1 MKKILL
7 SLTACLALLTGCGID
22 NYDEPT
28 GSIAGGIYDAE
39 TQELI
44 PAQSP
49 NGARVQVTQDGYSQP
64 TNFWCKPDGSFENTR
79 LFSGKYKLSVQGP
92 FVASTITEQEVNVP
106 SSNIKVM
113 VEPYLRITATAKLN
127 GKTLDIDYTVN
138 QNSKSTGTVGMI
150 EILCGNTIG
159 LSVTTSKKRAKIST
173 DDQPIGQQHHYT
185 MENVDTKGAVF
196 VRVAAKTSETSY
208 YNYSTLLKLK

>member
-7 SLTACLALLTGCGID
+7 SLTACLALLASCGID

-28 GSIAGGIYDAE
+28 GSISGGIYDAE

-49 NGARVQVTQDGYSQP
+49 NGARVQV
-64 TNFWCKPDGSFENTR
+64 
-79 LFSGKYKLSVQGP
+79 VQGP
-92 FVASTITEQEVNVP
+92 FVASTVTEQEVNIP
-106 SSNIKVM
+106 SSNVKVM
-113 VEPYLRITATAKLN
+113 VEPNLRITATAKLTGN
-127 GKTLDIDYTVN
+127 TLDIDYTVN
-138 QNSKSTGTVGMI
+138 QNSKSTGTVSTI

>member
-1 MKKILL
+1 MRKYIILL
-7 SLTACLALLTGCGID
+7 LLAIC
-22 NYDEPT
+22 
-28 GSIAGGIYDAE
+28 
-39 TQELI
+39 TQLS
-44 PAQSP
+44 AD
-49 NGARVQVTQDGYSQP
+49 V
-64 TNFWCKPDGSFENTR
+64 
-79 LFSGKYKLSVQGP
+79 LGKD
-92 FVASTITEQEVNVP
+92 T
-106 SSNIKVM
+106 NIKG
-113 VEPYLRITATAKLN
+113 TAKLN

-138 QNSKSTGTVGMI
+138 QNSKSTGTVGTI